1 MLYLSQKIK
10 HTMKAVEDC
19 YESSPKGVKTIFNRE
34 VMMDLFLSM
43 LQESVVDDNNRTVF
57 G

>member
-1 MLYLSQKIK
+1 
-10 HTMKAVEDC
+10 MKAVEDC

-43 LQESVVDDNNRTVF
+43 LQESVVDYNDKTVF